1 MSALVARLRSA
12 ARKRLPR
19 RTRRVLLVAGFSFAL
34 GGLALTVVAPE
45 LAVRILGA
53 LLLVVGL
60 ALALVAPPSKPPAGS
75 RKKRAR
81 HVPLTGGARLLADYA
96 ELAKPRGQRAFMSTL
111 LRTRSRPAREILA
124 HLASGG
130 RRDLHGILTTFEEF
144 RDPALAPLALESLS
158 VVDSRL
164 LAVMGRV
171 LLVQQQTPQD
181 ALDAATAFDVLAA
194 RGASQPG
201 SSTYRQIYAE
211 ALIAAGRADDAR
223 ALAAGWRDVTG
234 SERRVIADAVN
245 PFVDGGAGRASGAWL
260 DLVNREWNEAGLEG
274 IRLSGAAG
282 APFDRIHV
290 EPVPG
295 AEVSVIDDGPL
306 VTVIVT
312 SFRPGVDLLTSVR
325 SILDSSW
332 RHLEVLVVDDASGAD
347 FDAVHAEVAALDDR
361 VRILTLAQNGGTYRA
376 RNAALDSAR
385 GELVTFQDSDD
396 WMHPRRLE
404 LQVRHLE
411 AHPEVIANTSLSV
424 RVTDDL
430 EFSHHRNPQAKVCE
444 PSLLIRKDAVLERVG
459 YFDLLRKGA
468 DVEYR
473 HRLAAAFGDPVE
485 TLDGPPL
492 TWQRTR
498 RGSLSDDDIGR
509 EWVSPVRRAYQ
520 ASYRRWHAA
529 IAAGA
534 ADPRRTRD
542 ETSPRAFFAPDEL
555 IGVPREVPHYDVVF
569 VSNWLAVGS
578 LGGSQRSNAEEVRA
592 LAAAGYR
599 VAIANIEAFR
609 FMHWRSSRLSDR
621 ALDLLELDGV
631 DLVHLGSVLTCDLVM
646 VRYPP
651 VLQFLDPAPSAWTVG
666 QVVIVGN
673 QAPYE
678 RDGTGRRYDIA
689 TCARR
694 VEEVFGRTPT
704 WMPLGPVIRE
714 IYERLVPPS
723 QLAAHDLPPIVERA
737 EWQVSRA
744 PRSGRRPVIGRYSR
758 DTDPKWPAEAE
769 DLLAAYASPHF
780 DTWIMGGPET
790 LGKVLGERPF
800 PATWQVWPSN
810 AMPVREFL
818 AGIDFFVYFPHPAL
832 REAYGR
838 SIVEALASGA
848 VVILPPSFEPVFGA
862 AARYAEPRDV
872 ERLVGE
878 LFADDSAFERQVAAG
893 HAFGSHTSRAAY
905 TERIAA
911 MLSGEVA

>member
-1 MSALVARLRSA
+1 MSALIARLRA
-12 ARKRLPR
+12 AAQNRLPR
-19 RTRRVLLVAGFSFAL
+19 GLRRVLRAAR
-34 GGLALTVVAPE
+34 A
-45 LAVRILGA
+45 
-53 LLLVVGL
+53 LVVPPRN
-60 ALALVAPPSKPPAGS
+60 APPAPRRP

-96 ELAKPRGQRAFMSTL
+96 ELARPRKQRAFMSTL
-111 LRTRSRPAREILA
+111 FRTRSRPAREILA
-124 HLASGG
+124 YLASGG
-130 RRDLHGILTTFEEF
+130 RRDLRGILTTFEEF
-144 RDPALAPLALESLS
+144 RDPALSSLALESLS

-171 LLVQQQTPQD
+171 FLVQQQTPQD
-181 ALDAATAFDVLAA
+181 ALDAATAFDVLVA
-194 RGASQPG
+194 RGSSQPG
-201 SSTYRQIYAE
+201 SPEFRQIYAE

-223 ALAAGWRDVTG
+223 DLTANWHDVTG

-245 PFVDGGAGRASGAWL
+245 PFVEGGAGRVVETWL
-260 DLVNREWNEAGLEG
+260 ALVNREWKEAGLEG
-274 IRLSGAAG
+274 IRLSGAA
-282 APFDRIHV
+282 AVPFDRVHSD
-290 EPVPG
+290 EALG
-295 AEVSVIDDGPL
+295 TETSAIDDGPL
-306 VTVIVT
+306 VTVVVT
-312 SFRPGVDLLTSVR
+312 SFRPGADLLTSVR

-332 RHLEVLVVDDASGAD
+332 RRLEVLVVDDASGAE
-347 FDAVHAEVAALDDR
+347 FAAVYAQVAGLDDR
-361 VRILTLAQNGGTYRA
+361 VRVLTLEQNGGTYRA

-396 WMHPRRLE
+396 WMHPRRIE

-411 AHPEVIANTSLSV
+411 AHPGVIANTSTSV
-424 RVTDDL
+424 RVTENL

-444 PSLLIRKDAVLERVG
+444 PSILIRKEAVLDRVG

-473 HRLAAAFGDPVE
+473 HRLAAVFGEPVPMI
-485 TLDGPPL
+485 DGPPL

-534 ADPRRTRD
+534 ADPLRTRD

-555 IGVPREVPHYDVVF
+555 IGVPREVQHYDVVF

-621 ALDLLELDGV
+621 ALDLLELEGV

-651 VLQFLDPAPSAWTVG
+651 VLQFLDPTPSAWTVG

-689 TCARR
+689 TCTAR

-704 WMPLGPVIRE
+704 WMPLGPVVRE
-714 IYERLVPPS
+714 IYSRLVPPS
-723 QLAAHDLPPIVERA
+723 QLAADDLPPIVEPG
-737 EWQVSRA
+737 EWQVDRA
-744 PRSGRRPVIGRYSR
+744 PRAGRRPVIGRYSR
-758 DTDPKWPAEAE
+758 DTDPKWPADPEE
-769 DLLAAYASPHF
+769 LLAAYASPRF

-800 PATWQVWPSN
+800 PETWQVWPSN

-818 AGIDFFVYFPHPAL
+818 AGIDFFVYFPHPSL

-848 VVILPPSFEPVFGA
+848 VAILPRSFEPVFGS
-862 AARYAEPRDV
+862 AARYAEPHEV
-872 ERLVGE
+872 ERVVDE
-878 LFADDSAFERQVAAG
+878 LFADDAAFERQVAAG
-893 HAFGSHTSRAAY
+893 LAFGARTSRAAY

-911 MLSGEVA
+911 LLAERAA